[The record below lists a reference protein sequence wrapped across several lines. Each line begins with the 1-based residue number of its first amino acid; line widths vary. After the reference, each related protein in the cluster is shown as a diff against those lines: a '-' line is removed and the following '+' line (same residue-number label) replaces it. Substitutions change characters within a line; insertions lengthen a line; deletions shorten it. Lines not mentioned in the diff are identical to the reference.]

1 MHEMTVRLAGRSIA
15 PVDARLVTKLD
26 PGGYGSDIGQG

>member
-1 MHEMTVRLAGRSIA
+1 MHELTVGLAGRSIA
-15 PVDARLVTKLD
+15 HVDARLATKLD